1 MRKIIYNKSMSNMG
15 REDSEVNSPNA
26 DNKSDVIFES
36 SQIKESDYSDL
47 FVNVQGEEAR
57 KRAEKRQQ
65 AAHDKN
71 LEKSRKMFK
80 ANLKK
85 QEHISIRKA
94 KQNARREW
102 IKRNKKKLI
111 IGASAIA
118 VILLSIVVGFAINQ
132 IKNPPLTERER
143 ELVEYGKKNQQIAEN
158 IYNDVFLKFDPENED
173 PKHLASIYEM
183 ADEFIENLDEAERYN
198 AYSKYV
204 VFAKGRGDTSKMKE
218 ILDIMGGLERSD
230 LDNYDYY
237 SLLALY
243 ASETGDEEKRQ
254 EYYNKAQ
261 EYKPT
266 EDLQW

>member
-15 REDSEVNSPNA
+15 REDSEVNSPDA
-26 DNKSDVIFES
+26 DNKSDVIFKS
-36 SQIKESDYSDL
+36 SQIKEGGHSDL
-47 FVNVQGEEAR
+47 FVNVQGDEVR
-57 KRAEKRQQ
+57 KRAERREQ
-65 AAHDKN
+65 AVHDKN
-71 LEKSRKMFK
+71 LEKSRKRFR

-85 QEHISIRKA
+85 QEHNSIRKA

-102 IKRNKKKLI
+102 TKRNKKKLI
-111 IGASAIA
+111 IGTSVAA

-143 ELVEYGKKNQQIAEN
+143 ELVEYGKKTQHIAES

-204 VFAKGRGDTSKMKE
+204 VFAKGRGDTNKMKE
-218 ILDIMGGLERSD
+218 ILDIMGKLERSD
-230 LDNYDYY
+230 LDNYNYY

-243 ASETGDEEKRQ
+243 ASEIGDENSRQ

-261 EYKPT
+261 EYRPT

>member
-1 MRKIIYNKSMSNMG
+1 MG
-15 REDSEVNSPNA
+15 WEDSEINSPDV

-57 KRAEKRQQ
+57 KRAEKHQQ

-71 LEKSRKMFK
+71 LEKSRKRFK

-183 ADEFIENLDEAERYN
+183 ADEFIENLDEADRYD

-218 ILDIMGGLERSD
+218 ILDIMGKLERSD

-243 ASETGDEEKRQ
+243 SSETGDEEKRQ